1 MSYPTVSAPYGFLPV
16 NRIDGMPYAGAIRQ
30 IPISSTETNAVC
42 FGDLVEISGGTGGV
56 ILSTDGAAA
65 TPCGVCVGGQYTNS
79 SGQTVQGQFIP
90 GTGVTNRV
98 AYVVDDPT
106 VAFKAAVL
114 SSGTTVTTTGVTR
127 AVVGSNMS
135 AILNTPGNTTTGN
148 SEAGIAYSAT
158 GVVTATV
165 PLRVI
170 DVVPATK
177 LASGNYVELIVKL
190 NTHQYNSTTGVVA
203 A

>member
-1 MSYPTVSAPYGFLPV
+1 MSFPTVSAPYGFLPV
-16 NRIDGMPYAGAIRQ
+16 NRIDGMPYAGAIRH
-30 IPISSTETNAVC
+30 IPVASAETDAVC
-42 FGDLVEISGGTGGV
+42 FGDLVEYNGTGGV
-56 ILSTDGAAA
+56 ILSTDGDAA

-106 VAFKAAVL
+106 VAFKAVVL
-114 SSGTTVTTTGVTR
+114 SSGTTVSTTGVTR

-135 AILNTPGNTTTGN
+135 AVINVPGNTTTGN
-148 SEAGIAYSAT
+148 SESGIEYSAT

-170 DVVPATK
+170 DVVPATA
-177 LASGNYVELIVKL
+177 LASGNFVELIVKL
-190 NTHQYNSTTGVVA
+190 NTHQYNNTTGVVD
-203 A
+203 

>member
-1 MSYPTVSAPYGFLPV
+1 MAYPTVSAPYGFLPV

-30 IPISSTETNAVC
+30 IPVGGSTAVC
-42 FGDLVEISGGTGGV
+42 FGDLVQLDGGTGNV
-56 ILSTDGAAA
+56 ILSSSADAA

-90 GTGVTNRV
+90 GTGVTNRI

-106 VAFKAAVL
+106 VAFKAAIL

-135 AILNTPGNTTTGN
+135 IVFNTPGNTTTGN
-148 SEAGIAYSAT
+148 SEAGIAFSAT
-158 GVVTATV
+158 GVVTSTV

-170 DVVPATK
+170 DVVPATA
-177 LASGNYVELIVKL
+177 LPTGNFVELIVKL